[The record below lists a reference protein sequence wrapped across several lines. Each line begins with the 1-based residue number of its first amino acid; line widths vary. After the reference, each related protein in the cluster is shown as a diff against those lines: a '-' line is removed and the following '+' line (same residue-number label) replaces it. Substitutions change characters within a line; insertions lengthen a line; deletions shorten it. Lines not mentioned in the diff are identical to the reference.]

1 MTRKELNFN
10 LGGMNSL
17 LFLPSVKWSYI
28 LQAGRHCSSG
38 ILGRI
43 IQWDIRA
50 FNCILKV
57 IPGKNHKINKEILT
71 ISR

>member
-17 LFLPSVKWSYI
+17 LFLPSVKWSFI

-50 FNCILKV
+50 FNCI
-57 IPGKNHKINKEILT
+57 
-71 ISR
+71 